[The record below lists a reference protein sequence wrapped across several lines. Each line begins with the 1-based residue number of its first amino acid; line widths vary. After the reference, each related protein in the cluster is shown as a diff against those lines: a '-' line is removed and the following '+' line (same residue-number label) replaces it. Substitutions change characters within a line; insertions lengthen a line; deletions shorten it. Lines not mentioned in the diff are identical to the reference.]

1 MQTRNTKRKNSG
13 SKQVSRTKKPKL
25 EEVFPIET
33 FLQNPGYELISRN
46 IFKYLK
52 LEDFSNCRLVNKGW
66 KQFIDEDK
74 CLANVQLTEVMSV
87 YSKRKHYPRF
97 TPFHFVCRYASVR
110 IVKLFLDNKK
120 KMEIDVNAQD
130 DQGWTPLHSASRY
143 NSALVVKQ
151 LLNLG
156 LNVTLRTNKHNH
168 IIHLASWNKDPK
180 VIQALFE
187 SSQLTNIDKNAT
199 AQNGHTVLQHAA
211 ENKQSI
217 KPLAYLL
224 KNGMKF
230 NLNINH
236 LDDLQGNV
244 FHNACEFG
252 TEETVKFLLQNAKKY
267 NIDLS
272 LRNIYGNTP
281 FHRACYGKL
290 QNVEILL
297 KNSKKHKI
305 NVVSLN
311 NAGEDGQDL
320 AEQKGHTDVVKLIKD
335 WKRKQSYEFTSH
347 VQFIHDEVLLQLEKS
362 EQSGDPSIARAIKL
376 IKELKE
382 NSTN

>member
-1 MQTRNTKRKNSG
+1 MQTRNTKRKNSD
-13 SKQVSRTKKPKL
+13 SKQVSRAKKPKL

-33 FLQNPGYELISRN
+33 FLQNPGYELIARN

-52 LEDFSNCRLVNKGW
+52 LKDFSNCRLVSKGW
-66 KQFIDEDK
+66 KQFIDKDK
-74 CLANVQLTEVMSV
+74 YLANVQLTEVMSL
-87 YSKRKHYPRF
+87 YSKGNYIQGY
-97 TPFHFVCRYASVR
+97 TPFHFVCHEGSVR

-120 KMEIDVNAQD
+120 KMDIDVNVNAQD
-130 DQGWTPLHSASRY
+130 DIGWTPLHYASRC

-281 FHRACYGKL
+281 FHRACSHGKL
-290 QNVEILL
+290 QIVKTLL
-297 KNSKKHKI
+297 NNSKKHKI
-305 NVVSLN
+305 YVVSLSN
-311 NAGEDGQDL
+311 SGKDGQAY
-320 AEQKGHTDVVKLIKD
+320 AEQKGHTDIVKLIKD
-335 WKRKQSYEFTSH
+335 WKRKQSNEATSH
-347 VQFIHDEVLLQLEKS
+347 IQDEILYQLETNQ
-362 EQSGDPSIARAIKL
+362 QSKDLRIARAIKL

-382 NSTN
+382 NKN

>member
-1 MQTRNTKRKNSG
+1 MQTRNTKRKNSD

-52 LEDFSNCRLVNKGW
+52 LEDFSNCRLVSKGW

-74 CLANVQLTEVMSV
+74 CLANVQLAEVMLL
-87 YSKRKHYPRF
+87 YSKGNYIQGY
-97 TPFHFVCRYASVR
+97 TPFHFVCHEGSVR

-120 KMEIDVNAQD
+120 KMDIDVNVNAQD
-130 DQGWTPLHSASRY
+130 DIGWTPLHYASRC

-281 FHRACYGKL
+281 FHRACSHGKL
-290 QNVEILL
+290 QIVKTLL
-297 KNSKKHKI
+297 NNSKKHKI
-305 NVVSLN
+305 NVVSLSN
-311 NAGEDGQDL
+311 SGKDGQAY
-320 AEQKGHTDVVKLIKD
+320 AEQKGHTDIVELIKY
-335 WKRKQSYEFTSH
+335 WKRKQSNEVTSH
-347 VQFIHDEVLLQLEKS
+347 IQDEILYQLETNQ
-362 EQSGDPSIARAIKL
+362 QSKDLRIARAIKL

-382 NSTN
+382 NKN